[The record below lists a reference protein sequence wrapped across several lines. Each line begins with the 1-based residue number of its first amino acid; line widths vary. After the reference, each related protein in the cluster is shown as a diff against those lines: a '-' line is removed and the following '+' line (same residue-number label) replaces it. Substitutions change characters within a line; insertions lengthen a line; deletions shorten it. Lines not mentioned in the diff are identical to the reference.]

1 MKKYILSIITLLLI
15 LIGCSTDDSGIEDI
29 DGNNPDSDLIGNV
42 FNRENML
49 INWADNII
57 LPGYNSFLSTLKVL
71 NNSFENLKSEGTA
84 AALQD
89 FKEKWLLSYKEWQHV
104 SMFEIGPAEEIGYRL
119 QMNTYPADRELI
131 ESNIISASYNF
142 ELPSTRDAKGFAA
155 LDYILNG
162 INSNDTDLLN
172 TLTQNQD
179 SSKYI
184 QYIEDIIADMSS
196 QTNYVIDTW
205 NGSYRDSFIANSG
218 SSASA
223 SVDKFVNDFI
233 YYYEKHLRAGKMGI
247 PLGVF
252 LGSPAPQT
260 IEVYYSP
267 EQSKIMFL
275 EGLNAVQDFFNGVHY
290 NSNQSGESLASYLT
304 ALESIKGSQ
313 NLADLIN
320 EKFDIA
326 REAVDALGSF
336 KSEIELNNPPT
347 NMLMAYDKVQSIVPL
362 FKVDMISA
370 MSINIDYVDADGD

>member
-1 MKKYILSIITLLLI
+1 M
-15 LIGCSTDDSGIEDI
+15 
-29 DGNNPDSDLIGNV
+29 
-42 FNRENML
+42 
-49 INWADNII
+49 
-57 LPGYNSFLSTLKVL
+57 
-71 NNSFENLKSEGTA
+71 NNSFENLKSEGTVV
-84 AALQD
+84 ALQD
-89 FKEKWLLSYKEWQHV
+89 FKEKWLLSYKTWQHI

-131 ESNIISASYNF
+131 ESNIISSSYNF
-142 ELPSTRDAKGFAA
+142 ELPSTRDTKGFAA

-162 INSNDTDLLN
+162 INSNDTELLS

-179 SSKYI
+179 SPKYI
-184 QYIEDIIADMSS
+184 QYIEDILVDMSS
-196 QTNYVIDTW
+196 KTNYVIDTW

-252 LGSPAPQT
+252 IGSPAPQT

-290 NSNQSGESLASYLT
+290 NSNQRGESLASYLI
-304 ALESIKGSQ
+304 ALESFKGNQ
-313 NLADLIN
+313 NLADLMN

-326 REAVDALGSF
+326 REAVYALGSF
-336 KSEIELNNPPT
+336 KTEIELNNPPT
-347 NMLMAYDKVQSIVPL
+347 DMLMAYDKVQSLVPL
-362 FKVDMISA
+362 FKVDMVSA